1 MVGVLQEVYLD
12 QLVEVGVHLVEQVV
26 VMVVVQLVEW
36 VEAQEMEQDYLQLD
50 VEGQEALQAN
60 LPFVQ
65 LTHVEDDDRL
75 EQVVVVVEQDQL
87 GGFAVAVEHAWQVVQ
102 LTVQLN
108 LLEDYYRPAE
118 EVVEVLL
125 AEQVV
130 VEQKSDCF
138 DADVEQVQW
147 ALQSLQPYVQLN
159 LVADGYKSAH
169 YIQQVAQQQQK
180 DLHYYQK
187 LQKKV
192 QEYLANSIWEG
203 VCDYYE
209 ALINDDALD
218 YPEHDYHA
226 QIAGQQYELSVGY
239 LEGFQA

>member
-1 MVGVLQEVYLD
+1 
-12 QLVEVGVHLVEQVV
+12 
-26 VMVVVQLVEW
+26 
-36 VEAQEMEQDYLQLD
+36 MEQDYLQLD
-50 VEGQEALQAN
+50 VEGQEALQAD

-75 EQVVVVVEQDQL
+75 EQMVVVVEQDQL
-87 GGFAVAVEHAWQVVQ
+87 GGFAVAVEHAWQV
-102 LTVQLN
+102 VQLN

-147 ALQSLQPYVQLN
+147 ALHSLQPYVQLN

-169 YIQQVAQQQQK
+169 YIQQVAQEQHK

-218 YPEHDYHA
+218 YPEHDYHT
-226 QIAGQQYELSVGY
+226 QIAGQ
-239 LEGFQA
+239 